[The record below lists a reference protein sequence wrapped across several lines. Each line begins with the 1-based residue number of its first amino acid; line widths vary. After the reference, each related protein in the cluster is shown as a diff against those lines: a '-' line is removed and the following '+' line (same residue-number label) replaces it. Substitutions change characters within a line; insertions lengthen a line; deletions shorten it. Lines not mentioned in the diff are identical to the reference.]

1 MIHYTLKS
9 MFSAIPALQY
19 IILNRTEKSK
29 PANFTVITILN
40 IQVNTEVTVVADE
53 EQIKSKRLSRVELF
67 RLSFWRK
74 LCSFTLLTV
83 RCQKL
88 VKRISSWKVSRHI
101 TRNTT
106 CSFWFVFIGHIEVES
121 PRFRSGQQRNSWST
135 HCEVVRFSKA
145 TSRPFFFSLLF
156 YFNMFYGIICLWLVT
171 HCCVATEF
179 NELLSQSFC

>member
-40 IQVNTEVTVVADE
+40 IQIKAEVTVVADE
-53 EQIKSKRLSRVELF
+53 EQVKSKRPSRAELF
-67 RLSFWRK
+67 RLSFSREF
-74 LCSFTLLTV
+74 CSFTLLTV

-88 VKRISSWKVSRHI
+88 VKRISSWKVAHNNTS
-101 TRNTT
+101 NTT
-106 CSFWFVFIGHIEVES
+106 YWLWFAVIKHIEVKS
-121 PRFRSGQQRNSWST
+121 PRFRFGQQRNSWST
-135 HCEVVRFSKA
+135 QCEVVRFSKA
-145 TSRPFFFSLLF
+145 TSRLYFSLLF
-156 YFNMFYGIICLWLVT
+156 YFNIFCVIICLWLVT

-179 NELLSQSFC
+179 NEFLSQSFY

>member
-9 MFSAIPALQY
+9 MFSAIPAWQY

-40 IQVNTEVTVVADE
+40 IQINAEVTVVADE

-88 VKRISSWKVSRHI
+88 VKRISSWKVSHNI
-101 TRNTT
+101 TSNMSHTT
-106 CSFWFVFIGHIEVES
+106 CWLWFAFIKHIEVILDS
-121 PRFRSGQQRNSWST
+121 DSAKG
-135 HCEVVRFSKA
+135 
-145 TSRPFFFSLLF
+145 
-156 YFNMFYGIICLWLVT
+156 GILDQHSVKK
-171 HCCVATEF
+171 
-179 NELLSQSFC
+179 